1 LISLHLKDTNILKS
15 IQNFFGV
22 GYIYLKK
29 EENLATYIVQSKDGL
44 DIIIKHFN
52 SYPLI
57 SNKFADYLLFKQ
69 AFELFKNKEHLT
81 PEGLIKI
88 LAIKASINRGL
99 PEKLQV
105 TFPNVVPVDRPRV
118 LDQVIKDPY

>member
-1 LISLHLKDTNILKS
+1 MNLLKS

-29 EENLATYIVQSKDGL
+29 EENLVTYMVQSKDDL
-44 DIIIKHFN
+44 DILIQHFD

-105 TFPNVVPVDRPRV
+105 TYPNIVPVDRPRV
-118 LDQVIKDPY
+118 LDQAIKDPN